1 MITEIAYKDK
11 EEWLALRK
19 KLGVGGSDAGAVLGF
34 NPYKSAY
41 ELWAEKTG
49 RVAEFEGNLITDV
62 GSYLEEF
69 VAKLFE
75 KETGKKVRRKNRMIV
90 NDLYPFAF
98 GDVDRVVVGEHAL
111 LEIKTTNSFPVMR
124 KVKGGEFPEQWYA
137 QIVHY
142 MAVGGFK
149 KAYLAVLINC
159 REFKWFELE
168 RDEDEIAAL
177 MDSERIFWEGVCNDI
192 PPSADGSQSTLET
205 LSAVFPESNEE
216 TVSLFAYD
224 KALSTYMDLIAQ
236 KKSIEALIDEQANVV
251 KAFMGNAGRGESDR
265 YKVTW
270 TSGTRSSFDSKRFA
284 EDHKHIDLTAYY
296 KSSNYRTFKV
306 TAKADM

>member
-11 EEWLALRK
+11 QEWLELRR
-19 KLGVGGSDAGAVLGF
+19 KLGVGGSDAAAVLGF

-49 RVAEFEGNLITDV
+49 KLPEFEGNLTTEV
-62 GSYLEEF
+62 GSYLEDF

-75 KETGKKVRRKNRMIV
+75 KETGKKVRRKNRILV
-90 NDLYPFAF
+90 NDEYPFAF
-98 GDVDRVVVGEHAL
+98 GDVDRVVVGESAV

-124 KVKGGEFPEQWYA
+124 KVKNGEFPEQWYA
-137 QIVHY
+137 QVVHY

-168 RDEDEIAAL
+168 RDEGEISAL
-177 MDSERIFWEGVCNDI
+177 MNEEKAFWVNVCSDTPPAVDGTESTSETI
-192 PPSADGSQSTLET
+192 SAIY
-205 LSAVFPESNEE
+205 PESNEE
-216 TVSLFAYD
+216 TVSLFGFE
-224 KALSTYMDLIAQ
+224 KALLQYVELTAQ
-236 KKSIEALIDEQANVV
+236 KKEIEKLIDEQANAV

-270 TSGTRSSFDSKRFA
+270 STGTRSSFDSKRFA
-284 EDHKHIDLTAYY
+284 AEHAHLDLTPYY
-296 KSSNYRTFKV
+296 KQSTYRTFKV
-306 TAKADM
+306 SEK

>member
-11 EEWLALRK
+11 QEWLDLRR
-19 KLGVGGSDAGAVLGF
+19 KLGVGGSDAAAVLGF

-49 RVAEFEGNLITDV
+49 KIPEFEGNLITEV
-62 GSYLEEF
+62 GSYLEDF

-75 KETGKKVRRKNRMIV
+75 KETGKKVRRKNRMLV
-90 NDLYPFAF
+90 NDEYPFAF
-98 GDVDRVVVGEHAL
+98 GDVDRVVVGESAV

-124 KVKGGEFPEQWYA
+124 KVKNGEFPEQWYA
-137 QIVHY
+137 QVVHY

-168 RDEDEIAAL
+168 RDEDEISAL
-177 MDSERIFWEGVCNDI
+177 MNEEKVFWANVCSDTPPAVDGTESTSETI
-192 PPSADGSQSTLET
+192 SAIY
-205 LSAVFPESNEE
+205 PESNDE
-216 TVSLFAYD
+216 TVSLFGFER
-224 KALSTYMDLIAQ
+224 ALLQYVELTAQ
-236 KKSIEALIDEQANVV
+236 KKELEKLIDEHANTV

-270 TSGTRSSFDSKRFA
+270 STGTRSSFDSKRFA
-284 EDHKHIDLTAYY
+284 AEHAHLDLTPYY
-296 KSSNYRTFKV
+296 KQSTYRTFKV
-306 TAKADM
+306 SEK

>member
-11 EEWLALRK
+11 QEWLELRR
-19 KLGVGGSDAGAVLGF
+19 KLGVGGSDAAAVLGF

-49 RVAEFEGNLITDV
+49 KLPEFEGNLTTEV
-62 GSYLEEF
+62 GSYLEDF

-75 KETGKKVRRKNRMIV
+75 KETGKKVRRKNRILV
-90 NDLYPFAF
+90 NDEYPFAF
-98 GDVDRVVVGEHAL
+98 GDVDRVVVGESAV

-124 KVKGGEFPEQWYA
+124 KVKNGEFPEQWYA
-137 QIVHY
+137 QVVHY

-168 RDEDEIAAL
+168 RDEGEINAL
-177 MDSERIFWEGVCNDI
+177 MNEEKAFWVNVCSDTPPAVDGTESTSETI
-192 PPSADGSQSTLET
+192 SAIY
-205 LSAVFPESNEE
+205 PESNEE
-216 TVSLFAYD
+216 TVSLFGFE
-224 KALSTYMDLIAQ
+224 KALLQYVELTAQ
-236 KKSIEALIDEQANVV
+236 KKELEKLIDEQANTV

-270 TSGTRSSFDSKRFA
+270 STGTRSSFDSKRFA
-284 EDHKHIDLTAYY
+284 AEHAHLDLTPYY
-296 KSSNYRTFKV
+296 KQSTYRTFKV
-306 TAKADM
+306 SEK